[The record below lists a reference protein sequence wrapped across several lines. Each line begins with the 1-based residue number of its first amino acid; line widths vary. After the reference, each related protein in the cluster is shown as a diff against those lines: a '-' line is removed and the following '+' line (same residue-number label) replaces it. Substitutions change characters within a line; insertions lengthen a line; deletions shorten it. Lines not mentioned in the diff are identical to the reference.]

1 MTDPD
6 LNPIDVKAL
15 EWFVLM
21 KEHHTEQQRRD
32 FEQWV
37 GSDPEHVAAYERARI
52 LWDRFDVVKPEY
64 ERMRRSGRIGRR
76 AVVLGILATAVSV
89 PTLLALRRSGA
100 FADYVTDVAERRTIS
115 LPDGSSVELGG
126 YSALSVDYSATA
138 RRLVL
143 YRGQAFFRVARD
155 NDRPFLVDAIA
166 GTTQALGTEF
176 DVNIIND
183 EVIVSV
189 IEHSVQVK
197 TTSSAPVTVA
207 SGWQV
212 SYLGEDV
219 TSAKEADIDVAQA
232 WRQDRI
238 IFEDVP
244 LSRVLAELER
254 YRRGKILLMD
264 NNAGQLPV
272 TAIFDTRQASSALRT
287 IEQILP
293 VRVINAEGYVSLVY
307 GRDP

>member
-21 KEHHTEQQRRD
+21 KEHHTEQERRE
-32 FEQWV
+32 FEQWL
-37 GSDPEHVAAYERARI
+37 GSDAEHVEAYERARI

-64 ERMRRSGRIGRR
+64 ERMRRSGRISRR
-76 AVVLGILATAVSV
+76 AVVMGILATAVSV
-89 PTLLALRRSGA
+89 PTFLSLRRSGA

-115 LPDGSSVELGG
+115 LPDGSLVELGG

-143 YRGQAFFRVARD
+143 YHGQAFFTVARD
-155 NDRPFLVDAIA
+155 SGRPFLVEAGT

-197 TTSSAPVTVA
+197 TTSSAPVVVA

-219 TSAKEADIDVAQA
+219 ASPKEADIDVAQA

-293 VRVINAEGYVSLVY
+293 VRVVNAEGYVSLVY